1 MGIKIVNPNIG
12 FRSSS
17 ARTIIRKYGYNWY
30 SWKSGNTKPERMLY
44 GYKVRIVYCGFFVND
59 HVEIEEKTF
68 QNRDTARIY
77 RDKAIDNLESYD
89 YTIISSSVS
98 LVRL

>member
-1 MGIKIVNPNIG
+1 MGIKIGNPNIG

-30 SWKSGNTKPERMLY
+30 NWKSGNTKPEKMLY
-44 GYKVRIVYCGFFVND
+44 GFKVRIVFCGIFGND
-59 HVEIEEKTF
+59 IIEEKTF
-68 QNRDTARIY
+68 QNRDSARIY
-77 RDKAIDNLESYD
+77 RDNAIDNLESSG